1 MTDEK
6 GELETELATSQTT
19 STTSREELDGLSHQI
34 STLKGEK
41 IQLLGIINR
50 KNNESRD
57 LQNELDSV
65 RKINTG
71 NKKTIIELESQI
83 QQEKSDSISIKLN
96 LQQLEQQVLLQAKNN
111 EWINSQLEAKI
122 SEFNKFRNEKLG
134 LISSLQNDLA
144 ALQISFHSLE
154 SSNDRLKDR
163 FAETTQKLNDAL
175 NKIKQLQDEKA
186 TNEEAFLNDMDAQR
200 KLAEVW
206 EKAATDLKTRV
217 QELEEA
223 LDNERTRTIEEVGY
237 YEEEAEREK
246 AKAEKLENKLA
257 NLETQLG
264 ESLTN
269 GTLPASLLHNGFK
282 NGPVTT
288 STDIVCEIQKNG
300 GSLVQLYS
308 DFSEVKTRLEREK
321 IKNTALREQLSSILE
336 DMESQAPVIL
346 AEREENF
353 RLESEL
359 AQLSVDLETATKK
372 NEELADNLKTSEIK
386 AADAE
391 RESKLLNTQIKDL
404 SRQVQNL
411 LIQQQLTNDTTAPL
425 TSAEHIALQRLVKGE
440 DPTESDTDKLISKRL
455 VLFNNTIQLQKQN
468 ENLLKITRQLGSE
481 MEKKEVESKKL
492 IDNVEST
499 AVSEATEAIKTLQED
514 VENLQSKLSTVQR
527 ERDMFRRM
535 LSSRSENG
543 VSLDTLV
550 DSSSEGVANLHAQQL
565 IKQIEELNGTLK
577 VAHHKYDEL
586 RTQSDANAKVLEGKI
601 STISSERSALQ
612 IQVAKTSSQLE
623 LSTEHFKNLES
634 NFKNLQNEYT
644 DLKKRA
650 DSLQGL
656 LSSQDAR
663 NRQVS
668 EEASL
673 SKSQVESLQNELAN
687 HRAEKRVTE
696 SIQNNLKTRIQ
707 ELEENGKKINAL
719 ITHYQTTAAEQSSI
733 AAETQQQLNNQIAAL
748 QEETNTIKKKLE
760 TSERELK
767 SLTHLKDIQS
777 REYQDRINKLSTDL
791 HEARESL
798 LQAKD
803 EKHHF
808 ELRLRETSLEL
819 KSATENLNTLKQ
831 HQIDQQS
838 TASTE
843 ASASIAENE
852 VSTLRNSLTLVN
864 VELENSKKH
873 IEHLKTVS
881 QDAENTTQSL
891 LQEFETYKVDIA
903 ESLAAKD
910 ISIASLQAQL
920 ETTSTSLKSTEN
932 EFNLF
937 KEEEAKKLDAHVAEE
952 IKLKGLVE
960 TLQVNEKRL
969 QEFVDQMK
977 TDVSRQTQ
985 LATEAKQN
993 YESEVAKHTEAA
1005 GALSVLRDE
1014 YTQLKQK
1021 VLDLS
1026 LAAERATEQLHSSE
1040 TSWESRKFT
1049 YEQEIEQLKS
1059 RGESLSN
1066 QNKILLDQLER
1077 VSTQLVGRSDLP
1089 PNYTDTPEFEA
1100 SSEEQL
1106 RDIISHIRREKD
1118 ILDVKYDSVSKE
1130 LKNTTLKLK
1139 HAEASLQNVRAELER
1154 EKSLADE
1161 KIKLKADHEKVLAQ
1175 LNDINILRESNS
1187 TLRQQ
1192 SQFYSQK
1199 VTDLETE
1206 LTKLRATTMPLEN
1219 QVRTLAAELETKTQ
1233 QLALS
1238 QQDGARWRTRAQQ
1251 ILQKY
1256 DRIDPEELKQLQEQ
1270 VEALKRQ
1277 NADLLSNNV
1286 QSEEQKKK
1294 TTSELEVKLKESEEK
1309 SVKLKADLDAF
1320 EARFAKIKSEFL
1332 EKMGKRRHE
1341 NTALKEQLAT
1351 ANNTINELNTKFES
1365 LKASTAASATGNNEA
1380 TAKLNAELE
1389 AVKNELE
1396 TSNAEKASLQES
1408 IKSLQQQQQSAVSTD
1423 ADKAKFD
1430 ALTAEYE
1437 TFKKNTEQLQKEL
1450 EVSRAEIDQYKSTL
1464 ETAQTQIES
1473 FKQSGAD
1480 DVDKAVRISELETEI
1495 KNVQAQLVEAAA
1507 ASEVTDVTPVDT
1519 TEIDELKKQVEELNT
1534 GKKQLA
1540 DQLARIKAAHETKLR
1555 EVQSGHDANIL
1566 QLQQRMRDMIAQRT
1580 ESIRNQTEEEFKKK
1594 LEEAIKKNNAETAG
1608 ASNAPD
1614 VAASSRPSN
1623 GFSPEDTAQIEAL
1636 RKLREKLDEQQKA
1649 EIERLKKEFEEEKR
1663 QAVEAAFTTARKET
1677 EMRTKLLQMKA
1688 DKAEKAKEELKAQLQ
1703 ALTGGTAPSD
1713 AAKGPAT
1720 PQPSQ
1725 KQPQQQ
1731 QPQQQQQQNFGNNR
1745 GGNTRGRGGFN
1756 NRGNRNFQQQLQGSP
1771 QQQQQQQQ
1779 SNVQQQQQPQAQ
1791 QQPSPAQQPQQSA
1804 AQQQQQQQQLSA
1816 IQQQRI
1822 ARFGTPTNPVTT
1834 SGPSFGNTTPQPQ
1847 QQQQPPMKRQ
1857 NDGDATAAAAAKRR
1871 KEEST
1876 DAAQ

>member
-1 MTDEK
+1 MESRKT
-6 GELETELATSQTT
+6 ELEAKLATSQTT
-19 STTSREELDGLSHQI
+19 STTSREELDGLNHQI

-71 NKKTIIELESQI
+71 NKKIIIELESQV
-83 QQEKSDSISIKLN
+83 QQEKSDSISLKLN
-96 LQQLEQQVLLQAKNN
+96 LQQLEQQVLLQTKNN
-111 EWINSQLEAKI
+111 EWINSQLEGKI

-163 FAETTQKLNDAL
+163 FAETTQKLDDAL

-206 EKAATDLKTRV
+206 EKAATDLKLRV

-223 LDNERTRTIEEVGY
+223 LDNERTRAIEEVGY

-246 AKAEKLENKLA
+246 AKAEKLEKKLSD
-257 NLETQLG
+257 LETHLE
-264 ESLTN
+264 ESLTSSA
-269 GTLPASLLHNGFK
+269 LPASVLHNGVT
-282 NGPVTT
+282 NGPITT

-321 IKNTALREQLSSILE
+321 VKNTKLREQLTSILE

-346 AEREENF
+346 AEREENI

-359 AQLSVDLETATKK
+359 AQLSIDLETATKK
-372 NEELADNLKTSEIK
+372 NEELADSLKNSEIK
-386 AADAE
+386 SADAE
-391 RESKLLNTQIKDL
+391 RESKLLNQQIKDL

-481 MEKKEVESKKL
+481 MEKKEAESKKL

-514 VENLQSKLSTVQR
+514 VENLQAKLSTVQR

-535 LSSRSENG
+535 LSNRSENG
-543 VSLDTLV
+543 VPLDTLV

-565 IKQIEELNGTLK
+565 IKQVEELNGSLK
-577 VAHHKYDEL
+577 ASQLKYDEL
-586 RTQSDANAKVLEGKI
+586 KTQSDADAKALEGKI
-601 STISSERSALQ
+601 SSISSERSALQ

-623 LSTEHFKNLES
+623 LSTEQFKNLES

-650 DSLQGL
+650 DSLQDL

-687 HRAEKRVTE
+687 HRAEKRLAE

-707 ELEENGKKINAL
+707 ELEENEKKVNAL
-719 ITHYQTTAAEQSSI
+719 ITHYQTTAAEQSST
-733 AAETQQQLNNQIAAL
+733 AAETQQRLNGQIAAL

-760 TSERELK
+760 TSEREFK

-831 HQIDQQS
+831 QQIDQEN

-843 ASASIAENE
+843 SSTSIAENE
-852 VSTLRNSLTLVN
+852 VSKLRNSLTLVN

-891 LQEFETYKVDIA
+891 LQEFETYKGEIA
-903 ESLAAKD
+903 ESLVAKD
-910 ISIASLQAQL
+910 ITIASLQAQL
-920 ETTSTSLKSTEN
+920 ETTASSLKSAEN
-932 EFNLF
+932 EFSTF
-937 KEEEAKKLDAHVAEE
+937 KEEEAKKIDAYAAEE

-969 QEFVDQMK
+969 QEVVDQMK

-1005 GALSVLRDE
+1005 GALSILRDE

-1040 TSWESRKFT
+1040 TSWESRRFT

-1077 VSTQLVGRSDLP
+1077 VSTQLVGHSDLP
-1089 PNYTDTPEFEA
+1089 PNYTDTPEFQA

-1118 ILDVKYDSVSKE
+1118 MLDVKYDSVSKD
-1130 LKNTTLKLK
+1130 LKNTTLKLR
-1139 HAEASLQNVRAELER
+1139 HAEASLENVRAELER
-1154 EKSLADE
+1154 EKSLVDE

-1199 VTDLETE
+1199 VTDLEAD
-1206 LTKLRATTMPLEN
+1206 LTKLRASTTPLEN
-1219 QVRTLAAELETKTQ
+1219 QVRTLSAELETKTQ

-1270 VEALKRQ
+1270 VETLKKQ

-1294 TTSELEVKLKESEEK
+1294 TTSELEIKLKESEEK
-1309 SVKLKADLDAF
+1309 SVKLKADLDAL

-1332 EKMGKRRHE
+1332 EKMGRRRHE
-1341 NTALKEQLAT
+1341 NAALKEQLAA
-1351 ANNTINELNTKFES
+1351 ANNTINELNSKFES
-1365 LKASTAASATGNNEA
+1365 LKASTAASATGSDEA

-1389 AVKNELE
+1389 AVKKELE
-1396 TSNAEKASLQES
+1396 TSNAEKISLQES
-1408 IKSLQQQQQSAVSTD
+1408 IKSLQEQQQQQQPAVSSD

-1437 TFKKNTEQLQKEL
+1437 TFKKNAEQLQKEL
-1450 EVSRAEIDQYKSTL
+1450 EVSKAELDQYKSGL
-1464 ETAQTQIES
+1464 ETAQAQIES

-1480 DVDKAVRISELETEI
+1480 DVDKTVRISELETEI
-1495 KNVQAQLVEAAA
+1495 KNVQAQLAEAIA

-1519 TEIDELKKQVEELNT
+1519 TEITELKKQVEELNT
-1534 GKKQLA
+1534 GKKQLN
-1540 DQLARIKAAHETKLR
+1540 DQLTRIKAAHEAKLR

-1566 QLQQRMRDMIAQRT
+1566 QLQQRMRDIIAQRT
-1580 ESIRNQTEEEFKKK
+1580 ESIKNQTEEEFKKK
-1594 LEEAIKKNNAETAG
+1594 LEEAIKKNAETAG
-1608 ASNAPD
+1608 ATNSPD
-1614 VAASSRPSN
+1614 AAASSRPSN
-1623 GFSPEDTAQIEAL
+1623 GFSQDDAAQIEAL
-1636 RKLREKLDEQQKA
+1636 RKLREKLEEQRNA
-1649 EIERLKKEFEEEKR
+1649 EVERLKKEFEEEKR

-1703 ALTGGTAPSD
+1703 ALTGGNAPSD
-1713 AAKGPAT
+1713 APSDAPKGPEAL
-1720 PQPSQ
+1720 QLSQ

-1731 QPQQQQQQNFGNNR
+1731 QPQQNFGNNR
-1745 GGNTRGRGGFN
+1745 GGNNRGRGGFN
-1756 NRGNRNFQQQLQGSP
+1756 NRGNRNFQQQP
-1771 QQQQQQQQ
+1771 HVQQQQHQQ
-1779 SNVQQQQQPQAQ
+1779 QQQQQPQAQ
-1791 QQPSPAQQPQQSA
+1791 QQQSA

-1822 ARFGTPTNPVTT
+1822 ARFGTPTNPITT
-1834 SGPSFGNTTPQPQ
+1834 PAPSFVNAAAAQQQQQQPQ
-1847 QQQQPPMKRQ
+1847 QLQQQPPMKRQ
-1857 NDGDATAAAAAKRR
+1857 NDADATAAATTKRR

>member
-1 MTDEK
+1 
-6 GELETELATSQTT
+6 
-19 STTSREELDGLSHQI
+19 
-34 STLKGEK
+34 
-41 IQLLGIINR
+41 
-50 KNNESRD
+50 

-83 QQEKSDSISIKLN
+83 QQEKSDSISMKLN
-96 LQQLEQQVLLQAKNN
+96 LQQLEQQVLLQSKNN
-111 EWINSQLEAKI
+111 EWINSQLEGKI
-122 SEFNKFRNEKLG
+122 SEFNTFRNEKLG

-186 TNEEAFLNDMDAQR
+186 TNEEAFLNDMDALR

-223 LDNERTRTIEEVGY
+223 LDNERTRAIEEVGY

-246 AKAEKLENKLA
+246 AKAEKLEKKLA

-264 ESLTN
+264 ESLNN
-269 GTLPASLLHNGFK
+269 GALPASLLNNGFK

-372 NEELADNLKTSEIK
+372 NEELADKLKTSEIK

-481 MEKKEVESKKL
+481 MEKKEAESKKL
-492 IDNVEST
+492 LDNVEST
-499 AVSEATEAIKTLQED
+499 AVSEATEVIKTLQED
-514 VENLQSKLSTVQR
+514 VENLQAKLSTVQR

-535 LSSRSENG
+535 LSNRSENG

-565 IKQIEELNGTLK
+565 IKQIEALNGTLK
-577 VAHHKYDEL
+577 AAHNRYDEL
-586 RTQSDANAKVLEGKI
+586 RTQSDANAKVLEEKI
-601 STISSERSALQ
+601 SAISSERSALQ
-612 IQVAKTSSQLE
+612 IQVAKANSQLE
-623 LSTEHFKNLES
+623 LSTEQFKNLES

-650 DSLQGL
+650 DSLQDL

-663 NRQVS
+663 NRQMS

-687 HRAEKRVTE
+687 YRAEKRVSE
-696 SIQNNLKTRIQ
+696 SIKNNLKTRIQ

-733 AAETQQQLNNQIAAL
+733 AAETQQQLNSQIAAL

-767 SLTHLKDIQS
+767 GLTHLKDIQS

-819 KSATENLNTLKQ
+819 KNATENLNTLKQ
-831 HQIDQQS
+831 RQIDQQS

-843 ASASIAENE
+843 TSTSIADNE
-852 VSTLRNSLTLVN
+852 VSTLRNSLTLLN

-903 ESLAAKD
+903 ESLAVKD
-910 ISIASLQAQL
+910 SSIASLQAQL
-920 ETTSTSLKSTEN
+920 ETATTSLKLTEN
-932 EFNLF
+932 EFNKF

-969 QEFVDQMK
+969 QEFVNQMK

-993 YESEVAKHTEAA
+993 YENEVAKHTETA

-1040 TSWESRKFT
+1040 TSWEFRKFT

-1059 RGESLSN
+1059 RDESLSN

-1077 VSTQLVGRSDLP
+1077 VSTQLVGRSELL

-1139 HAEASLQNVRAELER
+1139 HAELSLENVRAELER

-1199 VTDLETE
+1199 VTDLEAE
-1206 LTKLRATTMPLEN
+1206 LTKLRASAMPLEN
-1219 QVRTLAAELETKTQ
+1219 QVRTLSAELETKTQ

-1270 VEALKRQ
+1270 LETLKTQ

-1294 TTSELEVKLKESEEK
+1294 TTSELEIKLKESEEK
-1309 SVKLKADLDAF
+1309 SVKLKADLDAL

-1341 NTALKEQLAT
+1341 NAALKEQLAT

-1365 LKASTAASATGNNEA
+1365 LKASNAASTTGSNEA

-1389 AVKNELE
+1389 AVKKELE
-1396 TSNAEKASLQES
+1396 TSNAENASLQES
-1408 IKSLQQQQQSAVSTD
+1408 IKSLQQQQQQQQQPTVSSD

-1430 ALTAEYE
+1430 ALAAEYE
-1437 TFKKNTEQLQKEL
+1437 TFKKNAEQLQKEL

-1464 ETAQTQIES
+1464 EAAQTQIES

-1495 KNVQAQLVEAAA
+1495 KNVQAQLAETIA
-1507 ASEVTDVTPVDT
+1507 ASEVTDVTPVDI
-1519 TEIDELKKQVEELNT
+1519 TEINELKKQVEELNT

-1540 DQLARIKAAHETKLR
+1540 DQLARIKAAHEAKLR

-1594 LEEAIKKNNAETAG
+1594 LEEAIKKNAETAG
-1608 ASNAPD
+1608 ASNSPD
-1614 VAASSRPSN
+1614 VAASSPPNN

-1636 RKLREKLDEQQKA
+1636 RKLREKLDEQHKA

-1663 QAVEAAFTTARKET
+1663 QAVEAAFTTSRKET

-1703 ALTGGTAPSD
+1703 ALTGDSTPSH
-1713 AAKGPAT
+1713 AAKGPAAL
-1720 PQPSQ
+1720 QPPQ
-1725 KQPQQQ
+1725 KQPP
-1731 QPQQQQQQNFGNNR
+1731 PQQQQQQLQQQPQQNVGNNR
-1745 GGNTRGRGGFN
+1745 GGNNRGRGGFN
-1756 NRGNRNFQQQLQGSP
+1756 NRGNRNFQQHQQGSP
-1771 QQQQQQQQ
+1771 QQQP
-1779 SNVQQQQQPQAQ
+1779 NVQQPQAQ
-1791 QQPSPAQQPQQSA
+1791 QQQSPAQQSA
-1804 AQQQQQQQQLSA
+1804 QQQQLSA

-1834 SGPSFGNTTPQPQ
+1834 SGLSFGNTV
-1847 QQQQPPMKRQ
+1847 QQQPPMKRQ
-1857 NDGDATAAAAAKRR
+1857 NDGDATAAAKRR